1 MTDQKENDV
10 GSHVS
15 NTPKSTS
22 IDTNPHTSVTNT
34 LEPPIPN
41 IIMLVI
47 MFILTLVTIY
57 AGYVHGNMK
66 LLTVLKNAAHVV

>member
-22 IDTNPHTSVTNT
+22 IDTNHNTNATNT

-57 AGYVHGNMK
+57 AGYVHGGMSIAK
-66 LLTVLKNAAHVV
+66 VYHSLTNFT